1 MTILNSFP
9 YKNISLQTNHRKE
22 IFQFT
27 QNTTSTHRK
36 TTKIQI
42 APHLLIQIHFIP
54 NNNKSS
60 KLRYDKLRYY
70 LGPERQKYLLSVSTL

>member
-27 QNTTSTHRK
+27 QNTNSTHRK

-42 APHLLIQIHFIP
+42 APHLLESHSFGTTISQV
-54 NNNKSS
+54 N
-60 KLRYDKLRYY
+60 
-70 LGPERQKYLLSVSTL
+70 